1 MLHFHATKN
10 EGGSQMFYGVD
21 LHSDSITI
29 AAMGEEGETSR
40 VFRYHLGTEAFEK
53 FVERL
58 TDNDYMIVEAST
70 NTFWFYEKVRYR
82 VGRCIIIDP
91 RKIQGNDGVKV
102 KTDKRD
108 ALQLVRLLRYVILT
122 GATLPEVY
130 IPEKPVQEI
139 RQLFTTY
146 YLYKRQMVMTKNR
159 IHSLLKQEGYTVP
172 KKSLD
177 LAKTW
182 DIIARFKLSVSA
194 KIQIQQ
200 LYEQIESI
208 RKGKE
213 LIKQEILVRGVIFQE
228 EIELLTSIKGISV
241 FMAIGIMADIVDI
254 NRFPSAKK
262 LCAYLRTAPTVSS
275 SNKMTRIG
283 SINKNSRKL
292 TISLL
297 IESVEHFRSVE
308 KINRFYAGKKKG
320 KGAGK
325 ARVAVVRKIIVAIY
339 YILKKR
345 QYYYYRSEEMH
356 CRKLNEYENFL
367 KKVA

>member
-1 MLHFHATKN
+1 M
-10 EGGSQMFYGVD
+10 
-21 LHSDSITI
+21 
-29 AAMGEEGETSR
+29 
-40 VFRYHLGTEAFEK
+40 
-53 FVERL
+53 
-58 TDNDYMIVEAST
+58 
-70 NTFWFYEKVRYR
+70 
-82 VGRCIIIDP
+82 
-91 RKIQGNDGVKV
+91 
-102 KTDKRD
+102 
-108 ALQLVRLLRYVILT
+108 
-122 GATLPEVY
+122 Y

-177 LAKTW
+177 VAKTW
-182 DIIARFKLSVSA
+182 DIIERFKLSVSA

-200 LYEQIESI
+200 LYEQIDSI

-213 LIKQEILVRGVIFQE
+213 LIKQEILKRGVIFQE
-228 EIELLTSIKGISV
+228 EIELLTSI
-241 FMAIGIMADIVDI
+241 
-254 NRFPSAKK
+254 
-262 LCAYLRTAPTVSS
+262 
-275 SNKMTRIG
+275 
-283 SINKNSRKL
+283 

-308 KINRFYAGKKKG
+308 KINRFYTGKKKG

-345 QYYYYRSEEMH
+345 QYYYYRSEKMH
-356 CRKLNEYENFL
+356 CRKLKEYENFL